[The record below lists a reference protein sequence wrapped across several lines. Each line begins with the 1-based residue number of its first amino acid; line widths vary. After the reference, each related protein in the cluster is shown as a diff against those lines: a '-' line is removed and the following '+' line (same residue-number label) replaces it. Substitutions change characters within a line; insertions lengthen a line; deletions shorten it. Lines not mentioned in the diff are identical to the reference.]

1 MRVRADV
8 VLDLLE
14 SRLAALPEAIAPQAA
29 ALLKARTTIV
39 EQFDDLRAIADG
51 GTRIRIH
58 GDYHLGQVLRVEEDF
73 VILDFEGEPAR
84 PMADRRAKQSPLKD
98 VAGMVR
104 SFSYAAYAALF
115 SFTVHTPEDS
125 AVLETWAGA
134 WQRWVADAF
143 VQEYRAAMGDSHV
156 IPSDEAFTRLLRA
169 MTLDKALYELAYELN
184 HRPEWIRIPLT
195 GLLKLLA

>member
-1 MRVRADV
+1 MRARAEV
-8 VLDLLE
+8 ALDLLE
-14 SRLAALPEAIAPQAA
+14 SRLAALPELIAPQAA
-29 ALLKARTTIV
+29 ALLNARTAIV
-39 EQFDDLRAIADG
+39 EQFDDLRAIRDG
-51 GTRIRIH
+51 GRRIRIH

-84 PMADRRAKQSPLKD
+84 PMVDRRAKQSPLKD

-104 SFSYAAYAALF
+104 SFGYAAYAALF
-115 SFTVHTPEDS
+115 SFTVHAPEDA
-125 AVLETWAGA
+125 AVLESWAAA

-143 VQEYRAAMGDSHV
+143 VQEYRAAIGDSSI

-184 HRPEWIRIPLT
+184 HRPEWIRIPLA
-195 GLLKLLA
+195 GVLKLLA